1 MLKKI
6 KVYGTLRKFLG
17 HAEFEVDLNTPKEAI
32 SFLVCNFK
40 GIEKHMAEQFYTIQ
54 VGARVITEDLLNFQS
69 QDDIKIIPVVHGN
82 FIQILLGAGA
92 LFGGS
97 AISGAGTLL
106 GSKLLATVASTALT
120 SIGTSMVIDGVTS
133 MLTPQQNTSSAV
145 SGQDSLD
152 PSALAS
158 NYSFTGLTNIS
169 NAGVP
174 VNLVYGE
181 ILVGSIVVSNGVDT
195 VQVEGNN

>member
-17 HAEFEVDLNTPKEAI
+17 QSEFEVDLNSPRDAI

-40 GIEKHMAEQFYTIQ
+40 GIEDHMKEQLYTIQ
-54 VGARVITEDLLNFQS
+54 VGAKVITEDLLNLNT
-69 QDDIKIIPVVHGN
+69 QDDIKIIPLVHGN
-82 FIQILLGAGA
+82 WGFFIGLG
-92 LFGGS
+92 LKFLGGKV
-97 AISGAGTLL
+97 GGTLL
-106 GSKLLATVASTALT
+106 GSKLLATFAASALT
-120 SIGTSMVIDGVTS
+120 TIGTSMIIDGVTN
-133 MLTPQQNTSSAV
+133 LIAPQQNTQAPV
-145 SGQDSLD
+145 GGGQDSLD

>member
-1 MLKKI
+1 MFKKI

-17 HAEFEVDLNTPKEAI
+17 QAEFEVDLNTPREAI

-40 GIEKHMAEQFYTIQ
+40 GIEKHMADQFYTIQ
-54 VGARVITEDLLNFQS
+54 VGAKVITEDLLNLNS
-69 QDDIKIIPVVHGN
+69 KDDIKIIPVVHGN
-82 FIQILLGAGA
+82 FLGILLGAGA

-97 AISGAGTLL
+97 AVAAGTTFL
-106 GSKLLATVASTALT
+106 GSGLLATVVSGALT
-120 SIGTSMVIDGVTS
+120 SIGTSMVVDGVTS
-133 MLTPQQNTSSAV
+133 MLSPQQNNLSPT
-145 SGQDSLD
+145 GQDSLD
-152 PSALAS
+152 PAALAS

-169 NAGVP
+169 RAGIP

-181 ILVGSIVVSNGVDT
+181 IVVGSIVVSNGVDT

>member
-17 HAEFEVDLNTPKEAI
+17 QAEFEVDLNTPREAI

-40 GIEKHMAEQFYTIQ
+40 GIEKHMAEQIYTIQ
-54 VGARVITEDLLNFQS
+54 VGAKVITEDLLNFNTQE
-69 QDDIKIIPVVHGN
+69 DIRIIPVVHGN
-82 FIQILLGAGA
+82 FFNFIIGAALKFVAPKIGSFIGSSLISSALGA
-92 LFGGS
+92 
-97 AISGAGTLL
+97 
-106 GSKLLATVASTALT
+106 
-120 SIGTSMVIDGVTS
+120 IGTSMLIDGVTS
-133 MLTPQQNTSSAV
+133 MLAPQQNTV
-145 SGQDSLD
+145 NPTSGQDSLD
-152 PSALAS
+152 PAALAS

>member
-17 HAEFEVDLNTPKEAI
+17 QAEFEVDLNTPREAI

-40 GIEKHMAEQFYTIQ
+40 GIEKHMADQFYTIQ
-54 VGARVITEDLLNFQS
+54 VGARVITEDLLNFRS

-82 FIQILLGAGA
+82 FLPILLGAGA
-92 LFGGS
+92 LFGS
-97 AISGAGTLL
+97 TAIGTTLL
-106 GSKLLATVASTALT
+106 GSKLLATIATSALQA
-120 SIGTSMVIDGVTS
+120 IGTSMLIDGVTS
-133 MLTPQQNTSSAV
+133 MLTPQINTSSAV
-145 SGQDSLD
+145 SGQNSLD

>member
-17 HAEFEVDLNTPKEAI
+17 QSDFEVDLNTPREAI

-40 GIEKHMAEQFYTIQ
+40 GIEEHMAEQFYTIQ
-54 VGARVITEDLLNFQS
+54 VGARKITEDLLNFKT
-69 QDDIKIIPVVHGN
+69 QDDIKIIPIVHGN
-82 FIQILLGAGA
+82 FFPILLGAGA
-92 LFGGS
+92 LFGAS
-97 AISGAGTLL
+97 TITAGTFL
-106 GSKLLATVASTALT
+106 GSTLLVNALT
-120 SIGTSMVIDGVTS
+120 AVGTSMIIDGVTS
-133 MLTPQQNTSSAV
+133 MLTPQETTTSAI

-169 NAGVP
+169 KAGIP

-195 VQVEGNN
+195 VQVEGTN

>member
-17 HAEFEVDLNTPKEAI
+17 QSEFEVDLNTPREAI

-40 GIEKHMAEQFYTIQ
+40 GIEKHMADQFYTIQ
-54 VGARVITEDLLNFQS
+54 VGARVITEDLLNFRS

-82 FIQILLGAGA
+82 FFQILLGAGA
-92 LFGGS
+92 LFAKS
-97 AISGAGTLL
+97 AIPAKILGSTLL
-106 GSKLLATVASTALT
+106 STVVTSTLAT
-120 SIGTSMVIDGVTS
+120 IGTSMVIDGVTA
-133 MLTPQQNTSSAV
+133 MLTPQERTNSAV

>member
-17 HAEFEVDLNTPKEAI
+17 QAEFEVDLYTPREAI

-40 GIEKHMAEQFYTIQ
+40 GIEEHMAKQFYTIQ
-54 VGARVITEDLLNFQS
+54 VGARVITEDLLNFRTE
-69 QDDIKIIPVVHGN
+69 DDIKIIPVVHGN
-82 FIQILLGAGA
+82 FIGLLLGAGA
-92 LFGGS
+92 LFGAS
-97 AISGAGTLL
+97 AIKAGAFL
-106 GSKLLATVASTALT
+106 GSKLLITSLQAIGATLL
-120 SIGTSMVIDGVTS
+120 IDGVTS
-133 MLTPQQNTSSAV
+133 MLTPHINTASI
-145 SGQDSLD
+145 SGLDSLD

>member
-6 KVYGTLRKFLG
+6 KVYGTLKKFLG
-17 HAEFEVDLNTPKEAI
+17 QAEFEVDLNTPKEAI

-40 GIEKHMAEQFYTIQ
+40 GIEKHMADQFYTIQ
-54 VGARVITEDLLNFQS
+54 VGAKVITEDLLNLNS
-69 QDDIKIIPVVHGN
+69 KDDIKIIPVVHGN
-82 FIQILLGAGA
+82 FLGILLGAGA

-97 AISGAGTLL
+97 AVAAGTTFL
-106 GSKLLATVASTALT
+106 GSGLLATVVSGALT
-120 SIGTSMVIDGVTS
+120 SIGTSMVIDGVTQ
-133 MLTPQQNTSSAV
+133 MLAPQQNNMSPT
-145 SGQDSLD
+145 GQDALD
-152 PSALAS
+152 PAALAS

-169 NAGVP
+169 RAGIP

-181 ILVGSIVVSNGVDT
+181 IVVGSIVVSNGVDT

>member
-17 HAEFEVDLNTPKEAI
+17 QAEFEVNLNTPREAI

-40 GIEKHMAEQFYTIQ
+40 GIEEHMAKQFYTIQ
-54 VGARVITEDLLNFQS
+54 VGARVITEDLLNFKS

-82 FIQILLGAGA
+82 IVGLFLGVGA
-92 LFGGS
+92 LFGATAVS
-97 AISGAGTLL
+97 AATTFFGQALLVTSLQAIGATLL
-106 GSKLLATVASTALT
+106 
-120 SIGTSMVIDGVTS
+120 IDGVTS
-133 MLTPQQNTSSAV
+133 MLTPQIDPSSAI
-145 SGQDSLD
+145 SGLNSTD

-181 ILVGSIVVSNGVDT
+181 IMVGSIVVSNGVDT

>member
-17 HAEFEVDLNTPKEAI
+17 QSEFDVDLNTPREAI

-40 GIEKHMAEQFYTIQ
+40 GIEEHMAEQFYTIQ
-54 VGARVITEDLLNFQS
+54 VGAKVITEDLLNLNT

-82 FIQILLGAGA
+82 FFPILLGAGA
-92 LFGGS
+92 LFGAS
-97 AISGAGTLL
+97 AITAGTFL
-106 GSKLLATVASTALT
+106 GSTLLVNALT
-120 SIGTSMVIDGVTS
+120 AVGTSMLIDGVTQ
-133 MLTPQQNTSSAV
+133 MLSPQQNNLSPT
-145 SGQDSLD
+145 GQDVLD
-152 PSALAS
+152 PAALAS

-169 NAGVP
+169 RAGIP

-181 ILVGSIVVSNGVDT
+181 IVVGSIVVSNGVDT

>member
-17 HAEFEVDLNTPKEAI
+17 QAEFEVDLNTPREAI
-32 SFLVCNFK
+32 SFLKCNFL
-40 GIEKHMAEQFYTIQ
+40 GVEEHMTRQHYTIQ
-54 VGARVITEDLLNFQS
+54 CGKKVITEDLLNLHTEE
-69 QDDIKIIPVVHGN
+69 DIRIIPLVHGN
-82 FIQILLGAGA
+82 FFPILLGAGA
-92 LFGGS
+92 LWGAS
-97 AISGAGTLL
+97 AISTAGTLL
-106 GSKLLATVASTALT
+106 GSKLLASVAVSALT

-133 MLTPQQNTSSAV
+133 MLAPQQNTMSPTSQ
-145 SGQDSLD
+145 QDSLD
-152 PSALAS
+152 PAALAS

>member
-17 HAEFEVDLNTPKEAI
+17 QAEFEVDLNTPRESI
-32 SFLVCNFK
+32 SFLACNFK
-40 GIEKHMAEQFYTIQ
+40 GIEEHMAEQFYTIQ
-54 VGARVITEDLLNFQS
+54 VGARVITKDLLNFKT

-82 FIQILLGAGA
+82 FFPILLGAGA
-92 LFGGS
+92 LFGAS
-97 AISGAGTLL
+97 AIPAAIL
-106 GSKLLATVASTALT
+106 GSELLATLAISALT

-133 MLTPQQNTSSAV
+133 MLTPQQSNLSP

-152 PSALAS
+152 PAALAS

-181 ILVGSIVVSNGVDT
+181 ILVGAIVVSNGVDT

>member
-17 HAEFEVDLNTPKEAI
+17 QAEFEVDLNTPREAI
-32 SFLVCNFK
+32 SFLKCNFL
-40 GIEKHMAEQFYTIQ
+40 GVEEHMARQHYTIQ
-54 VGARVITEDLLNFQS
+54 CGKKVITEDLLNLHTEE
-69 QDDIKIIPVVHGN
+69 DIRIIPLVHGN
-82 FIQILLGAGA
+82 FLPILLGAGA
-92 LFGGS
+92 LFGAS
-97 AISGAGTLL
+97 AITAGSFIGSTLL
-106 GSKLLATVASTALT
+106 VSALT
-120 SIGTSMVIDGVTS
+120 SIGTSMIIDGVTS
-133 MLTPQQNTSSAV
+133 MLAPDQNNQSPTSM
-145 SGQDSLD
+145 QDSLD
-152 PSALAS
+152 PAALAS

>member
-17 HAEFEVDLNTPKEAI
+17 QAEFEVDLNTPREAI

-40 GIEKHMAEQFYTIQ
+40 GIEKHMAEQIYTIQ
-54 VGARVITEDLLNFQS
+54 VGTKVITEDLLNLNTK
-69 QDDIKIIPVVHGN
+69 DDIKIIPLVHGN
-82 FIQILLGAGA
+82 FFQILLGAGA
-92 LFGGS
+92 LFAKS
-97 AISGAGTLL
+97 AIPAKILGSTLL
-106 GSKLLATVASTALT
+106 STVVTTTLAT
-120 SIGTSMVIDGVTS
+120 IGTSMVVDGVTS
-133 MLTPQQNTSSAV
+133 MLTPQQNNQSVA
-145 SGQDSLD
+145 SGQASLD
-152 PSALAS
+152 PAALAS

>member
-17 HAEFEVDLNTPKEAI
+17 QSEFEVDLNTPREAI
-32 SFLVCNFK
+32 SFLVCNFE

-54 VGARVITEDLLNFQS
+54 VGAKVITEDLLNLYS
-69 QDDIKIIPVVHGN
+69 KDDIKIIPLVHGN
-82 FIQILLGAGA
+82 FLPILLGAGA
-92 LFGGS
+92 LFTSSTIGT
-97 AISGAGTLL
+97 TLL
-106 GSKLLATVASTALT
+106 GSKLLATIATSALT
-120 SIGTSMVIDGVTS
+120 SIGTSMVIDGVTQ
-133 MLTPQQNTSSAV
+133 MLAPQQNNLSPT
-145 SGQDSLD
+145 GQDSLD
-152 PSALAS
+152 PAALAS

>member
-17 HAEFEVDLNTPKEAI
+17 QSEFDVDLNTPREAI

-40 GIEKHMAEQFYTIQ
+40 GIEEHMAEQFYTIQ
-54 VGARVITEDLLNFQS
+54 VGAKVITEDLLNLNT

-82 FIQILLGAGA
+82 FFPILLGAGA
-92 LFGGS
+92 LFGAS
-97 AISGAGTLL
+97 AITAGTFL
-106 GSKLLATVASTALT
+106 GSTLLVNALT
-120 SIGTSMVIDGVTS
+120 AVGTSMLIDGVTQ
-133 MLTPQQNTSSAV
+133 MLSPQQNNLSAT
-145 SGQDSLD
+145 GQDALD
-152 PSALAS
+152 PAALAS

-169 NAGVP
+169 RAGIP

-181 ILVGSIVVSNGVDT
+181 IVVGSIVVSNGVDT

>member
-17 HAEFEVDLNTPKEAI
+17 QSEFEVDLNTPREAI
-32 SFLVCNFK
+32 SFLVCNFE

-54 VGARVITEDLLNFQS
+54 VGAKVITEDLLNLNS
-69 QDDIKIIPVVHGN
+69 RDDIKIIPLVHGN
-82 FIQILLGAGA
+82 FLPILLGAGA
-92 LFGGS
+92 LFGSS
-97 AISGAGTLL
+97 AIGTTLL
-106 GSKLLATVASTALT
+106 GSKLLATLATSVLT
-120 SIGTSMVIDGVTS
+120 SIGTSLVIDGVTQ
-133 MLTPQQNTSSAV
+133 MLSPQQNNLSPT
-145 SGQDSLD
+145 GQDSLD

-158 NYSFTGLTNIS
+158 NYSITGLTNIS
-169 NAGVP
+169 RAGIP

>member
-17 HAEFEVDLNTPKEAI
+17 QAEFEVDLNTPREAI
-32 SFLVCNFK
+32 SILVCNFK
-40 GIEKHMAEQFYTIQ
+40 GIEKHMADQFYTIQ
-54 VGARVITEDLLNFQS
+54 VGSKVITEELLNLNS
-69 QDDIKIIPVVHGN
+69 KDDIKIIPVVHGN
-82 FIQILLGAGA
+82 FLGILLGVGA

-97 AISGAGTLL
+97 AVAAGTTFL
-106 GSKLLATVASTALT
+106 GSGLLATVVSGALT
-120 SIGTSMVIDGVTS
+120 SIGTSMVVDGVTS
-133 MLTPQQNTSSAV
+133 MLSPQQSNLSPT
-145 SGQDSLD
+145 GQDALD
-152 PSALAS
+152 PAALAS

-169 NAGVP
+169 RAGVP

-181 ILVGSIVVSNGVDT
+181 IVVGSIVVSNGVDT

>member
-17 HAEFEVDLNTPKEAI
+17 QAEFEVDLNTPKEAI

-40 GIEKHMAEQFYTIQ
+40 GIEKHMADQFYTIQ
-54 VGARVITEDLLNFQS
+54 VGAKVITEELLNLNS
-69 QDDIKIIPVVHGN
+69 KDDIKIIPVVHGN
-82 FIQILLGAGA
+82 FLGILLGVGA

-97 AISGAGTLL
+97 AVAAGTTFL
-106 GSKLLATVASTALT
+106 GSGLLATVVSGALT
-120 SIGTSMVIDGVTS
+120 SIGTSMVVDGVTS
-133 MLTPQQNTSSAV
+133 MLSPQQSNLSPT
-145 SGQDSLD
+145 GQDALD
-152 PSALAS
+152 PAALAS

-169 NAGVP
+169 RAGVP

-181 ILVGSIVVSNGVDT
+181 IVVGSIVVSNGVDT

>member
-17 HAEFEVDLNTPKEAI
+17 QAEFEVDLNTPREAI
-32 SFLVCNFK
+32 SFLACNFK
-40 GIEKHMAEQFYTIQ
+40 GIDKHMADQFYTIQ
-54 VGARVITEDLLNFQS
+54 VGARVITEDLLNFRS
-69 QDDIKIIPVVHGN
+69 EDDIKIIPVVHGN
-82 FIQILLGAGA
+82 FLPILLGAGA
-92 LFGGS
+92 LFSAS
-97 AISGAGTLL
+97 AIGSITTAFIGQQLL
-106 GSKLLATVASTALT
+106 VNALT
-120 SIGTSMVIDGVTS
+120 AIGTSMLIDGVTS
-133 MLTPQQNTSSAV
+133 MLTPQQDPVSAL
-145 SGQDSLD
+145 SQQSSLD

>member
-17 HAEFEVDLNTPKEAI
+17 QAEFEVDLNTPREAI

-40 GIEKHMAEQFYTIQ
+40 GIEKHMADQFYTIQ
-54 VGARVITEDLLNFQS
+54 VGARVITEDLLSFRS

-82 FIQILLGAGA
+82 FLPILLGAA
-92 LFGGS
+92 SLFTAS
-97 AISGAGTLL
+97 TITAGTFL
-106 GSKLLATVASTALT
+106 GSTLLVSALT
-120 SIGTSMVIDGVTS
+120 TMGTTLIIDGVTS
-133 MLTPQQNTSSAV
+133 MLTPQETTQSAV
-145 SGQDSLD
+145 SGQDSTD

-181 ILVGSIVVSNGVDT
+181 IMVGSIVVSNGVDT

>member
-17 HAEFEVDLNTPKEAI
+17 QAEFEVDLNTPREAI

-40 GIEKHMAEQFYTIQ
+40 GIEEHMAEQFYTIQ
-54 VGARVITEDLLNFQS
+54 VGARVITKDLLNFKT

-82 FIQILLGAGA
+82 FFPILLGAGA
-92 LFGGS
+92 LFGAS
-97 AISGAGTLL
+97 AIPAAIL
-106 GSKLLATVASTALT
+106 GSELLATLAISALT

-133 MLTPQQNTSSAV
+133 MLTPQQNNLSP

-152 PSALAS
+152 PAALAS

>member
-17 HAEFEVDLNTPKEAI
+17 QAEFEVDLNTPREAI

-40 GIEKHMAEQFYTIQ
+40 GIEKHMADQFYTIQ
-54 VGARVITEDLLNFQS
+54 VGARVITEDLLNFRS

-82 FIQILLGAGA
+82 FLPILLGAGA
-92 LFGGS
+92 LFGAS
-97 AISGAGTLL
+97 AVGKVGVFLGQKLLISSLQAIGATLL
-106 GSKLLATVASTALT
+106 
-120 SIGTSMVIDGVTS
+120 IDGVTS
-133 MLTPQQNTSSAV
+133 MLTPQIDTSLAV
-145 SGQDSLD
+145 SGQNSLD

-195 VQVEGNN
+195 VQVEGTN

>member
-17 HAEFEVDLNTPKEAI
+17 QAEFEVDLNTPREAI

-40 GIEKHMAEQFYTIQ
+40 GIEKHMAEQIYTIQ
-54 VGARVITEDLLNFQS
+54 VGTKVITEDLLNLNTK
-69 QDDIKIIPVVHGN
+69 DDIKIIPLVHGN
-82 FIQILLGAGA
+82 FFQILLGAGA
-92 LFGGS
+92 LFAKS
-97 AISGAGTLL
+97 AIPAKILGSTLL
-106 GSKLLATVASTALT
+106 STVVTTTLATV
-120 SIGTSMVIDGVTS
+120 GTSMVVDGVTS
-133 MLTPQQNTSSAV
+133 MLTPQQSNQSVA

-152 PSALAS
+152 PAALAS

>member
-17 HAEFEVDLNTPKEAI
+17 QSEFDVDLNTPREAI

-40 GIEKHMAEQFYTIQ
+40 GIEEHMAEQFYTIQ
-54 VGARVITEDLLNFQS
+54 VGAKVITEDLLNLNT

-82 FIQILLGAGA
+82 FFPILLGAGA
-92 LFGGS
+92 LFGAS
-97 AISGAGTLL
+97 AITAGTFL
-106 GSKLLATVASTALT
+106 GSTLLVNALT
-120 SIGTSMVIDGVTS
+120 AVGTSMLIDGVTQ
-133 MLTPQQNTSSAV
+133 MLSPQQSNLSPT
-145 SGQDSLD
+145 GQDALD
-152 PSALAS
+152 PAALAS

-169 NAGVP
+169 RAGIP

-181 ILVGSIVVSNGVDT
+181 IVVGSIVVSNGVDT

>member
-17 HAEFEVDLNTPKEAI
+17 QSEFDVDLNTPREAI

-40 GIEKHMAEQFYTIQ
+40 GIEKHMADQFYTIQ
-54 VGARVITEDLLNFQS
+54 VGARVITEDLLNFRS

-82 FIQILLGAGA
+82 FLPILLGAGA
-92 LFGGS
+92 LFGAS
-97 AISGAGTLL
+97 AVGNL
-106 GSKLLATVASTALT
+106 GVFLGQKLLVSALQV
-120 SIGTSMVIDGVTS
+120 IGTSMVIDGVTS
-133 MLTPQQNTSSAV
+133 MLTPQIDTSLAV
-145 SGQDSLD
+145 SGQNSLD

-181 ILVGSIVVSNGVDT
+181 IMVGSIVVSNGVDT

>member
-17 HAEFEVDLNTPKEAI
+17 QAEFEVDINTPREAI
-32 SFLVCNFK
+32 SFLACNFK
-40 GIEKHMAEQFYTIQ
+40 GIEEHMAEQFYTIQ
-54 VGARVITEDLLNFQS
+54 VGARKITEDLLNFNTQE
-69 QDDIKIIPVVHGN
+69 DIRIIPVVHGN
-82 FIQILLGAGA
+82 FFPILLGAGA
-92 LFGGS
+92 LFGAS
-97 AISGAGTLL
+97 AITAGTFL
-106 GSKLLATVASTALT
+106 GSTLLVNALT
-120 SIGTSMVIDGVTS
+120 AVGTSMLIDGVTS
-133 MLTPQQNTSSAV
+133 MLSPQQSNLSPT
-145 SGQDSLD
+145 GQDSLD
-152 PSALAS
+152 PAALAS

>member
-17 HAEFEVDLNTPKEAI
+17 QSEFDVDLNTPREAI

-40 GIEKHMAEQFYTIQ
+40 GIEEHMAEQFYTIQ
-54 VGARVITEDLLNFQS
+54 VGAKVITKDLLNFNS

-82 FIQILLGAGA
+82 FFPILLGAGA
-92 LFGGS
+92 LFGAS
-97 AISGAGTLL
+97 AITAGTFL
-106 GSKLLATVASTALT
+106 GSTLLVNALT
-120 SIGTSMVIDGVTS
+120 AIGTSMLIDGVTS
-133 MLTPQQNTSSAV
+133 LLSPQQSTQSPTSQ
-145 SGQDSLD
+145 QDSLD
-152 PSALAS
+152 PAALAS

-181 ILVGSIVVSNGVDT
+181 IVVGSIVVSNGVDT

>member
-17 HAEFEVDLNTPKEAI
+17 QSEFDVDLNTPREAI

-40 GIEKHMAEQFYTIQ
+40 GIEEHMAEQFYTIQ
-54 VGARVITEDLLNFQS
+54 VGAKVITEDLLNLNT

-82 FIQILLGAGA
+82 FFPILLGAGA
-92 LFGGS
+92 LFGAS
-97 AISGAGTLL
+97 AITAGTFL
-106 GSKLLATVASTALT
+106 GSTLLVNALT
-120 SIGTSMVIDGVTS
+120 AVGTSMLIDGVTQ
-133 MLTPQQNTSSAV
+133 MLSPQQNNLSPT
-145 SGQDSLD
+145 GQDALD
-152 PSALAS
+152 PAALAS

-169 NAGVP
+169 RAGIP

-181 ILVGSIVVSNGVDT
+181 IVVGAIVVSNGVDT